1 MNYDDIKYFSIA
13 EGPQNSRNP
22 MKIRNR
28 KSSSKGAEWKLKKYV
43 HNKCCVDKPVEYGF
57 HRIQDSTIKS
67 A

>member
-28 KSSSKGAEWKLKKYV
+28 KSPSKGAEWKLKKI
-43 HNKCCVDKPVEYGF
+43 CA
-57 HRIQDSTIKS
+57 Q
-67 A
+67 